1 MEFNKL
7 KKQLGIKIKKLRKS
21 RGLTQEQLSEKL
33 RIDYRHLSGIETGQ
47 NTPSLKLLLSIS
59 NQFEIKI
66 IEIFDFDNVVCQSPE
81 LKNLIKA
88 AIDLKIAK

>member
-7 KKQLGIKIKKLRKS
+7 KKQLGIKIKTIRRSK
-21 RGLTQEQLSEKL
+21 GLTQEQLSEKL
-33 RIDYRHLSGIETGQ
+33 GIDHRHMSGIETGQ
-47 NTPSLKLLLSIS
+47 NTPSLKLLLLIT
-59 NQFEIKI
+59 NQFEIEI

-81 LKNLIKA
+81 LKTLIKA